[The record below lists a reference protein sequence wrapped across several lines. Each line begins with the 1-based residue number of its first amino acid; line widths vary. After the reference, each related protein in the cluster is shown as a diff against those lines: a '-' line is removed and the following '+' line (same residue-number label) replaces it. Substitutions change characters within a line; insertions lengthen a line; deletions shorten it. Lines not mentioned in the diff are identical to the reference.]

1 MSNYIVAI
9 TAGTATTSNG
19 VTNYTFILTMDA
31 AASADESIDY
41 QITGVGQS
49 PTSSDDFAKNQLL
62 NGTVVFAPGETQK
75 TITVS
80 LLNKD
85 KTESNEAFAVNLISS
100 LDWVT
105 VDTNHASVLSVL
117 TDQPKTGGVS
127 LVDDKVYFDDTST
140 TPYTPTSAADYVK
153 LNGNVS
159 LNTGNGD
166 DAIIAT
172 WGYHE
177 IDGGAGNDNI
187 TLGTGNDY
195 VSGGSG
201 NDNITL
207 GIGYSSVSGGSGN
220 DTIIIS
226 VVAEQGSSID
236 GGAGTDTIDLSLLQ
250 THNSPE
256 SGVSIYLDYGDI
268 ELTGFSTIKITGVEN
283 VIGTNQDDTIVGGK
297 TGNNIDGGA
306 GNDWIISNA
315 GDDVVNGG
323 VGNDTLEG
331 GAGDDVVN
339 GGAGSDVVNGG
350 AGYDNLTGGT
360 GNDLFTFLTIIA
372 LGKHSSKRI
381 DEITDFT
388 AGEDLIELS
397 FDANTK
403 VFGSQK
409 FNFIGGSIFTHTA
422 GELRWSQGST
432 IGDISYCYLAG
443 DTNGDG
449 WADFSI
455 FVLGVASLQS
465 TDFHNT
471 LV

>member
-19 VTNYTFILTMDA
+19 VTDYTFILTMDSV
-31 AASADESIDY
+31 ASADESIDY

-49 PTSSDDFAKNQLL
+49 PTSSNDFANNQLL

-85 KTESNEAFAVNLISS
+85 KTESNEAFAVNLTSS

-105 VDTNHASVLSVL
+105 VATNSASVLSVL

-127 LVDDKVYFDDTST
+127 LVDNKVYFDVTPT

-153 LNGNVS
+153 VS
-159 LNTGNGD
+159 GVRGSLDTGNGD
-166 DAIIAT
+166 DVIIT
-172 WGYHE
+172 TTGYHE

-187 TLGTGNDY
+187 TLGTGNDNIN
-195 VSGGSG
+195 GGAG

-207 GIGYSSVSGGSGN
+207 GTGGGSVSGGSGN
-220 DTIIIS
+220 DKIIS
-226 VVAEQGSSID
+226 SVGDYQGSSID
-236 GGAGTDTIDLSLLQ
+236 GGAGTDTIDFGLLQ
-250 THNSPE
+250 T
-256 SGVSIYLDYGDI
+256 GVSINLTNGLIQASTTDI
-268 ELTGFSTIKITGVEN
+268 ITKISGVEN
-283 VIGTNQDDTIVGGK
+283 VIGSNQNDTITGGK

-306 GNDWIISNA
+306 GNDSIISNA

-323 VGNDTLEG
+323 P
-331 GAGDDVVN
+331 
-339 GGAGSDVVNGG
+339 GSDVISGG

-360 GNDLFTFLTIIA
+360 GNDLFTFLTIID
-372 LGKHSSKRI
+372 LGKRSSKRM

-403 VFGSQK
+403 VTGSQK

>member
-9 TAGTATTSNG
+9 TAGTVTTSNG
-19 VTNYTFILTMDA
+19 VTDYTFILTMDA

-49 PTSSDDFAKNQLL
+49 PTSSNDFANNQALT
-62 NGTVVFAPGETQK
+62 GTVVFAPGETQK

-105 VDTNHASVLSVL
+105 VATNSASVVSVL

-127 LVDDKVYFDDTST
+127 LVDNKVYFDDTPT

-153 LNGNVS
+153 VSGVIGS

-166 DAIIAT
+166 DVIIT
-172 WGYHE
+172 TTGYHE
-177 IDGGAGNDNI
+177 IDGGAGNDSI
-187 TLGTGNDY
+187 TLGTGNDIIN
-195 VSGGSG
+195 GGAG
-201 NDNITL
+201 NDIITL
-207 GIGYSSVSGGSGN
+207 GTGGGSVSGGSGN
-220 DTIIIS
+220 DTIISS
-226 VVAEQGSSID
+226 VGAYQGSSID

-256 SGVSIYLDYGDI
+256 SGVSIDLSDGFI
-268 ELTGFSTIKITGVEN
+268 ELSNFSTIKITGVEN
-283 VIGTNQDDTIVGGK
+283 VIGTNQDDTITGGK
-297 TGNNIDGGA
+297 TGINIDGGA

-323 VGNDTLEG
+323 TGNDSLEG
-331 GAGDDVVN
+331 GAG
-339 GGAGSDVVNGG
+339 
-350 AGYDNLTGGT
+350 YDTLTGGT
-360 GNDLFTFLTIIA
+360 GNDTFVFETIKD
-372 LGKHSSKRI
+372 LGKTTSKL
-381 DEITDFT
+381 DVITDFT
-388 AGEDLIELS
+388 AGEDKIQLP

-403 VFGSQK
+403 VAGTQK
-409 FNFIGGSIFTHTA
+409 FNFIGGSYFTHTA
-422 GELRWSQGST
+422 GELRWYEGAT
-432 IGDISYCYLAG
+432 IDGKPIYLLG

-449 WADFSI
+449 KVDFMI
-455 FVLGVASLQS
+455 KLLGVTSLQS
-465 TDFHNT
+465 TDFFDT

>member
-19 VTNYTFILTMDA
+19 VTDYTFILTMDA

-49 PTSSDDFAKNQLL
+49 PTSSNDFANNQLF

-105 VDTNHASVLSVL
+105 VATNSASVVSVL

-153 LNGNVS
+153 LTGNVS

-207 GIGYSSVSGGSGN
+207 GTGYSSVSGGSGN

-236 GGAGTDTIDLSLLQ
+236 GGAGTDTIDFSLLQ

-323 VGNDTLEG
+323 TGNDSLEG
-331 GAGDDVVN
+331 GAG
-339 GGAGSDVVNGG
+339 
-350 AGYDNLTGGT
+350 YDTLTGGT
-360 GNDLFTFLTIIA
+360 GNDTFVFETIKD
-372 LGKHSSKRI
+372 LGKTTSKL
-381 DEITDFT
+381 DVITDFT
-388 AGEDLIELS
+388 AGEDKIQLM

-403 VFGSQK
+403 VAGTQK
-409 FNFIGGSIFTHTA
+409 FNFIGGSIFTKTA
-422 GELRWSQGST
+422 GELRYTPQVTLNGET
-432 IGDISYCYLAG
+432 YILLQG

-449 WADFSI
+449 KVDFMI
-455 FVLGVASLQS
+455 KLLGVTSLQS
-465 TDFHNT
+465 TDFFYT

>member
-9 TAGTATTSNG
+9 TAGTVTTSNG
-19 VTNYTFILTMDA
+19 VTDYTFILTMDSV
-31 AASADESIDY
+31 ASADESIDY

-49 PTSSDDFAKNQLL
+49 PTSSDDFAKNQLF

-85 KTESNEAFAVNLISS
+85 KTESNEAFAVNLTSS

-105 VDTNHASVLSVL
+105 VATNSASVLSVL

-127 LVDDKVYFDDTST
+127 LVDNKVYFDVTPT

-153 LNGNVS
+153 VSGVIGS

-166 DAIIAT
+166 DVIIT
-172 WGYHE
+172 TTGYHE

-187 TLGTGNDY
+187 TLGTG
-195 VSGGSG
+195 GG
-201 NDNITL
+201 
-207 GIGYSSVSGGSGN
+207 SVSGGSGN
-220 DTIIIS
+220 DKIIS
-226 VVAEQGSSID
+226 SVGDYQGSSID
-236 GGAGTDTIDLSLLQ
+236 GGAGTDTIDFGLLQ
-250 THNSPE
+250 T
-256 SGVSIYLDYGDI
+256 GVSINLTNGLIQASTTDI
-268 ELTGFSTIKITGVEN
+268 ITKISGVEN
-283 VIGTNQDDTIVGGK
+283 VIGSNQNDTITGGK

-306 GNDWIISNA
+306 GNDSIISNA

-323 VGNDTLEG
+323 P
-331 GAGDDVVN
+331 
-339 GGAGSDVVNGG
+339 GSDVISGG

-360 GNDLFTFLTIIA
+360 GNDLFTFLTIID
-372 LGKHSSKRI
+372 LGKRSSKRM

-403 VFGSQK
+403 VTGSQK